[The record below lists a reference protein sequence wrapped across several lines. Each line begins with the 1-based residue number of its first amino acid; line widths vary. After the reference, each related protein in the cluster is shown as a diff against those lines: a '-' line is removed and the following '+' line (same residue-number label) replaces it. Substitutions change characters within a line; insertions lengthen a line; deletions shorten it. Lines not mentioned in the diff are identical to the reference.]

1 MDIIIHGSTGRM
13 GRQVRTL
20 AEEGFAGARIAAMVS
35 PDSPAGAE
43 ENCYTALDHYKGKAH
58 CVVDFSHHT
67 AAGPLLAYCRK
78 RKLPVVIATTG
89 QNGEELALIRE
100 AAKDIPVFFSAN
112 LSLGVALLAD
122 LAQRAAAL
130 FPDADI
136 EIVECHH
143 NGKLDIPSGTALM
156 LGRKLQEVRP
166 EAGLVVGRREQGR
179 RDSREIGIHSL
190 RLGGEVGTHEI
201 LIATGSETITLKHR
215 AEDRALFAKGAL
227 TAAAFL
233 QDKPAGLYTM
243 EDIIKK
249 EK

>member
-1 MDIIIHGSTGRM
+1 MDVIIHGSTGRM
-13 GRQVRTL
+13 GRAVRAL
-20 AEEGFAGARIAAMVS
+20 AESGYAGARVAALVG
-35 PDSPAGAE
+35 PDSPEGAE
-43 ENCYTALDHYKGKAH
+43 ENCYTALEHYTGAAH

-89 QNGEELALIRE
+89 QTGEELFLIRE
-100 AAKDIPVFFSAN
+100 AAASIPIFFSAN
-112 LSLGVALLAD
+112 MSLGIALLAD
-122 LAQRAAAL
+122 LAQRTAAL

-143 NGKLDIPSGTALM
+143 NQKLDVPSGTALL
-156 LGRKLQEVRP
+156 LGRKLQAVRP
-166 EAGLVVGRREQGR
+166 EAGLVVGRREQGKR
-179 RDSREIGIHSL
+179 GKREIGIHSL

-215 AEDRALFAKGAL
+215 AEDRSLFAEGAL

-233 QDKPAGLYTM
+233 RDKPAGLYTM